1 MEIAEYHMRPIDI
14 AVKSGK
20 LYPFSHEKDG
30 IILIQGIEGSKL
42 LISPLAPDH
51 ICLRDIA

>member
-30 IILIQGIEGSKL
+30 IIKIQGIEGSKL